1 MNNFTNETVRSQQGG
16 ALIAG
21 CSAAPDYLTKLKESI
36 SDVREIARQYCD
48 LTITNVQSRVYF
60 VCYLVKLIRKTN
72 QLLPSYIDEL
82 RQGRRLE
89 AFHISS
95 GLHRDDEFWKWCDEA
110 CRDMERQDVYC
121 HLKESLDEL
130 RVLLAEAESVMMH
143 CDPAL
148 FERFFFSEEERYSSS
163 GVSRRFETWLYD
175 NGYPDIDK
183 LRELQ
188 AQVVAETLKKGVMN
202 YAKVPSQKEISEV
215 NCDTLK
221 GLLPYD
227 FEMNASFIVAC
238 AKWRRFM
245 HWEDNTLIINYKK
258 YGKYIQAHFYEFS
271 EQQLK
276 AIFELDMMLK
286 LIHQEMAQLVAE
298 QQKEEKYA
306 ELKSE
311 KAMKYWKR
319 LMKLELVDNNCQLLP
334 GTSRQQAMYI
344 VEPFAEK
351 LGLKKQWKP
360 FEDFWGIKNLAQE
373 KWKFQQT
380 AILPPIHQ
388 DIDDVFKD

>member
-1 MNNFTNETVRSQQGG
+1 MNNVTNEIVRSQLGG
-16 ALIAG
+16 ALLTG
-21 CSAAPDYLTKLKESI
+21 YSATPEYLTKLKKNI
-36 SDVREIARQYCD
+36 SLVREIARQYCD
-48 LTITNVQSRVYF
+48 LTITDVDSRIYF
-60 VCYLVKLIRKTN
+60 VRYFVMIIKDVNKF
-72 QLLPSYIDEL
+72 LPTYIDEL

-89 AFHISS
+89 AFCISS
-95 GLHRDDEFWKWCDEA
+95 GVHRDDVFWKWCDTV
-110 CRDMERQDVYC
+110 CCDMEGQVVYH

-130 RVLLAEAESVMMH
+130 RELLAEAENAMMH

-148 FERFFFSEEERYSSS
+148 FERFFYIEEQHYSSS
-163 GVSRRFETWLYD
+163 GVTRRFETWLYD

-188 AQVVAETLKKGVMN
+188 AQVVAETLKMGVLDF
-202 YAKVPSQKEISEV
+202 AKTPSQKEIDEV
-215 NCDTLK
+215 NRDTLK

-227 FEMNASFIVAC
+227 FEMTADFIVAC

-245 HWEDNTLIINYKK
+245 HWDGYTLIVNYKK
-258 YGKYIQAHFYEFS
+258 YGKYIQAHFYDFS
-271 EQQLK
+271 DKQLQ

-286 LIHQEMAQLVAE
+286 LIHQEMARLMAE

-306 ELKSE
+306 VLKSE
-311 KAMKYWKR
+311 KAMKYWKQ
-319 LMKLELVDNNCQLLP
+319 LMKLGLIDNNCQLLP

-351 LGLKKQWKP
+351 LGLKNLWKP

-380 AILPPIHQ
+380 GILPPIHQ
-388 DIDDVFKD
+388 DIDKVFKD